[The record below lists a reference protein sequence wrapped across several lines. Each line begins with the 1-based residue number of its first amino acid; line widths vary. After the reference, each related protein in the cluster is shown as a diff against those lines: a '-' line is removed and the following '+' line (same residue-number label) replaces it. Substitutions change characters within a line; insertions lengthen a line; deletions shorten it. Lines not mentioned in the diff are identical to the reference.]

1 MRLFLAGVVF
11 PPGKIIF
18 QNHRGADRVQDGLPL
33 FAEGAALAEEAGG
46 GDGGLALV
54 PHPDGQAAHFG
65 HQVPQLAALLGPGAL
80 GAVHIPGQAH
90 HNQFSPVGL
99 GGLADFGRHLGHGF
113 FLDLGFQGG
122 GQDLAGVTDGQPG
135 AAVAIIN
142 C

>member
-1 MRLFLAGVVF
+1 MAFRFLPKVPLSLRKPAAVMVVW
-11 PPGKIIF
+11 
-18 QNHRGADRVQDGLPL
+18 RSS
-33 FAEGAALAEEAGG
+33 
-46 GDGGLALV
+46 
-54 PHPDGQAAHFG
+54 PHPDGQAAHLG